1 MGEERTLRSG
11 ESVHNNKAGKINGR
25 CLGGF
30 SVALAKTEKRVHAEE
45 EEEAQEE
52 EFHILGKRLA

>member
-1 MGEERTLRSG
+1 MGEERTWRSG
-11 ESVHNNKAGKINGR
+11 GSAHNNTAGKINGR

-30 SVALAKTEKRVHAEE
+30 SVALAKTGKRVHAEE
-45 EEEAQEE
+45 EEVKEE